1 MGNITLT
8 PIYEHNKEVTGVV
21 SNVTYNSEYQK
32 SRGHNLGVDITPEMV
47 RAKDLKPIQSKQEY
61 ELAAKMALAKHHGTA
76 DGQAISH
83 CLDMTLQASVLQY
96 KTEYNEYILGK
107 GASNPAISY
116 PEHDRLKK
124 IKDATKKQNYEKE
137 ARKEMEWNIYHKD
150 SPEFLRAN
158 NAAEI
163 ANDRIYQKQRNEV
176 IAKYR
181 GYQTMDSR
189 DHPEVTRA
197 KKAND
202 LISSIKYRKDY
213 EDSREVLC
221 FPYTLTD
228 VYDKIKDMQKLKYD
242 YILDHEN
249 TKAQN
254 KYNMAE
260 SQLYAKMKE
269 HHKMSSDLAY
279 KEAYENN
286 KGKMLGTDVTPEMS
300 LAKDMKPIQ
309 NKQSYEGAAKA
320 ALAINHVAADGHHIS
335 HCLDMTV
342 QASALQYKADYN
354 DEVLG
359 KGASD
364 PTISYP
370 EHQRLKK
377 INNATKKQNY
387 EKDAKERMEKN
398 IYTSDA
404 PEFVRAT
411 KAAEIANDRMYQK
424 QRNEVIANYR
434 GYQTMDSRDHPEV
447 IRGKKANALIS
458 TIKYKKDYEDS
469 REVLC
474 FPYTLT
480 DVYDK
485 TKDMQKLKY
494 GYVLDYENTK
504 SQNKYNMAES
514 QLYAKMKEHYKI
526 SSDLAYKDAYESN
539 KGKMLGTDVTPEMTL
554 AKDMKP
560 VQSKQAYQEAAKA
573 ALAKH
578 HVAADGQEISHCI
591 DMTMQ
596 ASTIQ
601 YKAVYN
607 EEVLGRSTTNP
618 AISYPEHQRLKKI
631 SETTKKQNYEKEARK
646 EMEWNI
652 YHKDSPEFLRANN
665 AAEIANDRVYQK
677 QRNE

>member
-163 ANDRIYQKQRNEV
+163 ANDRIYKKQRNEV

-269 HHKMSSDLAY
+269 HYKMSSDLAY

-342 QASALQYKADYN
+342 Q
-354 DEVLG
+354 
-359 KGASD
+359 
-364 PTISYP
+364 
-370 EHQRLKK
+370 
-377 INNATKKQNY
+377 
-387 EKDAKERMEKN
+387 
-398 IYTSDA
+398 
-404 PEFVRAT
+404 AT

-494 GYVLDYENTK
+494 GYVLDYE
-504 SQNKYNMAES
+504 
-514 QLYAKMKEHYKI
+514 
-526 SSDLAYKDAYESN
+526 
-539 KGKMLGTDVTPEMTL
+539 
-554 AKDMKP
+554 
-560 VQSKQAYQEAAKA
+560 
-573 ALAKH
+573 
-578 HVAADGQEISHCI
+578 
-591 DMTMQ
+591 
-596 ASTIQ
+596 
-601 YKAVYN
+601 
-607 EEVLGRSTTNP
+607 
-618 AISYPEHQRLKKI
+618 
-631 SETTKKQNYEKEARK
+631 
-646 EMEWNI
+646 
-652 YHKDSPEFLRANN
+652 
-665 AAEIANDRVYQK
+665 
-677 QRNE
+677 